1 MTAIIKKPPDIHLP
15 GGFLFLLIKLILCKF
30 FYMIQRIQ
38 SLWLLLAA
46 ACAFAG
52 FKFSYY
58 SGNKLN
64 DPLLHELK
72 ACDSFLL
79 MITTIAV
86 GGLAFITIFL
96 FKKRTIQLRLCVL
109 GILLEAVLIFLYYR
123 ETAAFTQGTYSLTAI
138 LHSVIV
144 LAFVLA
150 ARAINKDSKM
160 VKDSDRLR

>member
-1 MTAIIKKPPDIHLP
+1 
-15 GGFLFLLIKLILCKF
+15 
-30 FYMIQRIQ
+30 MIQRIQ
-38 SLWLLLAA
+38 SVWLLLAS

-64 DPLLHELK
+64 DTALHELN
-72 ACDSFLL
+72 ATSTLLL

-86 GGLAFITIFL
+86 GGLALVTIFL
-96 FKKRTIQLRLCVL
+96 YKKRTLQLRLCVL

-123 ETAAFTQGTYSLTAI
+123 ETTTFIQGTYSLTAI
-138 LHSVIV
+138 LHSIIV

-150 ARAINKDSKM
+150 ARGINDDSKLL
-160 VKDSDRLR
+160 KESDRLR